1 MRTLPAVP
9 IVRAVAGSLDTAG
22 FDGRSPL
29 INVALPAATK
39 AQREAGMSHE
49 GSLGFHE
56 PRLSGNGHATTNSR
70 LTPAR
75 EREELREEL
84 LRRIVVR
91 EETRQYLRRMPR

>member
-1 MRTLPAVP
+1 
-9 IVRAVAGSLDTAG
+9 
-22 FDGRSPL
+22 
-29 INVALPAATK
+29 
-39 AQREAGMSHE
+39 
-49 GSLGFHE
+49 LGFHE